1 MPPTVVS
8 RPLINRLFA
17 LLTGGAPATAPAT
30 AQEVQSPFA
39 GTGPM
44 AAQGCAKPQRLD
56 PTYERPDVAPAEGV
70 GHSREYN

>member
-17 LLTGGAPATAPAT
+17 LLTGGAPATA
-30 AQEVQSPFA
+30 QGPFA

-44 AAQGCAKPQRLD
+44 AAQGCAKPQRPD